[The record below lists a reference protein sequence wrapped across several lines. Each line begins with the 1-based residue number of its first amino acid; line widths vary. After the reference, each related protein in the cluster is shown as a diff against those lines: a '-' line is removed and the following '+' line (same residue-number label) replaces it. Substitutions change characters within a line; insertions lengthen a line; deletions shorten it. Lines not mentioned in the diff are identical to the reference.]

1 MLLRTADFY
10 FSSELR
16 RRANAVQF
24 GAFRDAEWP
33 AHCHAMPNHGAC
45 LSSASRDL
53 SRCPLSRERS
63 EEPAVL
69 ERRRWTWS
77 VTLRA
82 SRLAHELDEP
92 TSSVAT
98 QRHRLSSALRA
109 FVCRVCAGS
118 RAHLSQAWHARAQTH
133 RRRRHGGA
141 AASPSWRRRRTASS
155 RSARP
160 GRERA
165 HHAPACARVPTRVRL
180 SLGADRAVE
189 RAAPDRAA
197 RVGVARGLGAG

>member
-1 MLLRTADFY
+1 MIAPCELSRDLAQTRQQRPKKGDRIARGPRYSRFPVYRTLGGGGGPGSAFVLLRTADFL
-10 FSSELR
+10 FSSEPR

-24 GAFRDAEWP
+24 GDLRDAEWP

-82 SRLAHELDEP
+82 SRLAQELDEP

-98 QRHRLSSALRA
+98 QRHRLSSALCA
-109 FVCRVCAGS
+109 FVCRVRAGS

-133 RRRRHGGA
+133 
-141 AASPSWRRRRTASS
+141 
-155 RSARP
+155 
-160 GRERA
+160 
-165 HHAPACARVPTRVRL
+165 
-180 SLGADRAVE
+180 
-189 RAAPDRAA
+189 
-197 RVGVARGLGAG
+197 